1 MKRNIII
8 GVVVVLLIGAAFFGG
23 TYFAK
28 STATGGLPG
37 GLPGGVRGAG
47 GPMGNMTAEQQAEI
61 EGMTEEERMAY
72 FQENMRSGDAS
83 GTAGPRGAGG
93 GLVEGDVIEVATDTL
108 TLKVGTNSQTVYID
122 EDTVIAYEDG
132 AAKIAAGSKVLVF
145 SLPTADNVNTAQAIV
160 VKK

>member
-1 MKRNIII
+1 MHVKRNIVI
-8 GVVVVLLIGAAFFGG
+8 GVVVVVLIGAAFFGG

-28 STATGGLPG
+28 SSATGTA
-37 GLPGGVRGAG
+37 PGGVRGAG
-47 GPMGNMTAEQQAEI
+47 GPMGQLTEAQQAEI

-72 FQENMRSGDAS
+72 FQENMPSGDAS

-132 AAKIAAGSKVLVF
+132 AAKMAAGSKVLVF
-145 SLPTADNVNTAQAIV
+145 SQPAADNVNTAQAIV

>member
-23 TYFAK
+23 TYFAR
-28 STATGGLPG
+28 SSAISGVPGAPSGL
-37 GLPGGVRGAG
+37 RGAG
-47 GPMGNMTAEQQAEI
+47 GPMGNMTAEQLAEI

-72 FQENMRSGDAS
+72 FQENMPSGDAS
-83 GTAGPRGAGG
+83 GPAGPRGAGG
-93 GLVEGDVIEVATDTL
+93 GLVEGDVIEIATDTL

-122 EDTVIAYEDG
+122 GDTVIAYEDS

>member
-1 MKRNIII
+1 MHVKRNIII
-8 GVVVVLLIGAAFFGG
+8 GVVVVLLVGAAFFGG

-28 STATGGLPG
+28 SSATGAA
-37 GLPGGVRGAG
+37 PGGVRGTG
-47 GPMGNMTAEQQAEI
+47 GPMGQLTEEQQAEI

-72 FQENMRSGDAS
+72 FQENMPSGDAS

-145 SLPTADNVNTAQAIV
+145 SQSAADNVNTAQAIV